1 MISIRPMD
9 AIDYEKV
16 ANIYQQGI
24 DSKQCTFETEVPTWD
39 SFDQGHLQH
48 PRLVAVDEQGEVCG
62 FIVLSL
68 MSSRRCFRGVAEIS
82 IYLDRAYKGQGI
94 GRTLMNEM
102 ITQSEEAGIWSLFS
116 GIFPENKASIALH
129 QRCGFREI
137 GYREKMG
144 ESEDG
149 TFRDVIFF
157 ERRSQIIG

>member
-1 MISIRPMD
+1 MISVRPMY
-9 AIDYEKV
+9 ATDYEKV

-24 DSKQCTFETEVPTWD
+24 DSKQCTFETEVPTWEI
-39 SFDQGHLQH
+39 FDQGHLQH
-48 PRLVAVDEQGEVCG
+48 PRLVAIDEQGQVCG
-62 FIVLSL
+62 FIVLSS

-82 IYLDRAYKGQGI
+82 IYLDGAYTRQGI

-102 ITQSEEAGIWSLFS
+102 IAQSEEAGIWSLFS

-144 ESEDG
+144 ENEDG
-149 TFRDVIFF
+149 TFRDVVFF
-157 ERRSQIIG
+157 ERRSPMIG

>member
-1 MISIRPMD
+1 
-9 AIDYEKV
+9 
-16 ANIYQQGI
+16 
-24 DSKQCTFETEVPTWD
+24 
-39 SFDQGHLQH
+39 
-48 PRLVAVDEQGEVCG
+48 
-62 FIVLSL
+62 
-68 MSSRRCFRGVAEIS
+68 
-82 IYLDRAYKGQGI
+82 
-94 GRTLMNEM
+94 MNEM

>member
-1 MISIRPMD
+1 MD

-82 IYLDRAYKGQGI
+82 IYLDGAYTGQGI

-102 ITQSEEAGIWSLFS
+102 ITQSEEAGIWSLFLEFFQK
-116 GIFPENKASIALH
+116 IKQVLHFINDVVFEKLVIVRKWEKARMVL
-129 QRCGFREI
+129 
-137 GYREKMG
+137 
-144 ESEDG
+144 
-149 TFRDVIFF
+149 F
-157 ERRSQIIG
+157 EMLSFLSVEVRSLGRG